1 MPHSKHITSFIF
13 FILCLIDPVIS
24 FSQNSTR
31 TSALDSAN
39 IEGQFEYIY
48 KISNNYEDYE
58 VVRRYHLDRLQS
70 NVLDSIA
77 RMQQELRNLN
87 TIVLTH
93 QDSIQ
98 SLKNILE
105 MTEAEK
111 EAAIAVKDRFVF
123 FGIPI
128 QKSLYSYLMWILV
141 GILSAL
147 LITFSVKYYRSFSKI
162 KKAENDLEELR
173 SEFELHRKNTLER
186 ERKLKRELI
195 DAQMGKS

>member
-1 MPHSKHITSFIF
+1 
-13 FILCLIDPVIS
+13 
-24 FSQNSTR
+24 
-31 TSALDSAN
+31 
-39 IEGQFEYIY
+39 
-48 KISNNYEDYE
+48 
-58 VVRRYHLDRLQS
+58 
-70 NVLDSIA
+70 
-77 RMQQELRNLN
+77 MQQELRNLN